1 MQVPL
6 QPFVV
11 RDYVYD
17 IGPESCLNLT
27 EEIEQA
33 DLLFVWGTVG
43 QITDTCG
50 VVWCG
55 VLCCAVPYCTIYDC
69 VVLDKK

>member
-17 IGPESCLNLT
+17 IGPESCLTLT
-27 EEIEQA
+27 EEIVQA

-43 QITDTCG
+43 QITDTCA
-50 VVWCG
+50 VLFCA
-55 VLCCAVPYCTIYDC
+55 VLCCAV
-69 VVLDKK
+69 L